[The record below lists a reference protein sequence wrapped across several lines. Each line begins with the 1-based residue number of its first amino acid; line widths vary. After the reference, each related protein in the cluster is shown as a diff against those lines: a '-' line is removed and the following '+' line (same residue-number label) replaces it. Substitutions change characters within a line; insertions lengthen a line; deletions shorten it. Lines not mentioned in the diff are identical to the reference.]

1 MEGFSTWFKHSRRCK
16 CLMVTG
22 ICVVIN
28 FRAVAVPVD
37 FGSQG
42 ATAPGTFGVNSTDSL
57 VMVVDG
63 MTVTLSGGAL
73 LSHVSD
79 LPADQGTVYG
89 ATSYVGAMNNPLTI
103 TFSAPVDDLGF
114 TLYNGQTANTVYAA
128 TENGVSQQFSLAPNI
143 FRGSTQISLAGTA
156 SEVYISDVSGS
167 GTWDFFID
175 NLQFNP
181 AATPFN
187 VPDGGSALWLLAL
200 GLVALRLLRF
210 RETLSPGN
218 SARRFKHA
226 GESFVR

>member
-1 MEGFSTWFKHSRRCK
+1 
-16 CLMVTG
+16 MVTG

-89 ATSYVGAMNNPLTI
+89 AASYVGAMNNPLTI

-128 TENGVSQQFSLAPNI
+128 TENGAPARSWVITVSAKRCASAVLE
-143 FRGSTQISLAGTA
+143 GSSIGMKISATRN
-156 SEVYISDVSGS
+156 SGLPVCCS
-167 GTWDFFID
+167 
-175 NLQFNP
+175 
-181 AATPFN
+181 
-187 VPDGGSALWLLAL
+187 SM
-200 GLVALRLLRF
+200 R
-210 RETLSPGN
+210 
-218 SARRFKHA
+218 
-226 GESFVR
+226 

>member
-89 ATSYVGAMNNPLTI
+89 AASYVGAMNNPLTI

-143 FRGSTQISLAGTA
+143 F
-156 SEVYISDVSGS
+156 SGS

-187 VPDGGSALWLLAL
+187 VPDGGRALWLLAL